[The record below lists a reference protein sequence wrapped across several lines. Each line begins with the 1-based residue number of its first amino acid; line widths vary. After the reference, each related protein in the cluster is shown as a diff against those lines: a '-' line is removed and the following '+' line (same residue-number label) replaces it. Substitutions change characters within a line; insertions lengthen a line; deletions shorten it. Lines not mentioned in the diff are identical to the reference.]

1 MEIFHVT
8 CSTDERYLQHCM
20 AMLCSLFEHHQEK
33 MIVVHLLHHD
43 LSGESQR
50 KLASLADRY
59 GQSMI
64 CHNIDESALK
74 HVAIA
79 DYHPDLSI
87 STYYRLLLP
96 SLLDN
101 DIHRVLYLDCDVI
114 VLHDLSELYAMDLS
128 EWGVAAVRDGVPGD
142 DHHRRVMG
150 LELDGRAFCA
160 GVMMINLDY
169 WREHHCQD
177 RMLRFANEMGP
188 KLVMEDQDVLNH
200 EFRGHWFELPYKYG
214 RTPMAIVPIDAA
226 QRYSDMR
233 DYFFEPSIIHYAA
246 HVKPWLDIRIP
257 DDKYYWKYVQL
268 SGFPH
273 PVRKV
278 ASAYD
283 RKRIKRTKQRYYIN
297 FYIRPMIPD
306 SVEMVVRDI
315 FDLLVLLTYVFRPRK
330 WREYQLRRW
339 LHKYN
344 LK

>member
-1 MEIFHVT
+1 MEISHIT
-8 CSTDERYLQHCM
+8 CSTDDNYIQHCM
-20 AMLCSLFEHHQEK
+20 AMLCSLFENNKELQL
-33 MIVVHLLHHD
+33 VVHLLHHGLDRKNISILQD
-43 LSGESQR
+43 LAMQYE
-50 KLASLADRY
+50 
-59 GQSMI
+59 QSI
-64 CHNIDESALK
+64 RFYDVDESALGD
-74 HVAIA
+74 VAIA
-79 DYHPDLSI
+79 SYHPDLSI
-87 STYYRLLLP
+87 STYYRLFLP
-96 SLLDN
+96 SLLDV
-101 DIHRVLYLDCDVI
+101 DVHRILYLDCDVI
-114 VLHDLSELYAMDLS
+114 VLRSLTALFHLDIDGY
-128 EWGVAAVRDGVPGD
+128 GVAAVRDGVPYD
-142 DHHRRVMG
+142 DHHRNVMG
-150 LELDGRAFCA
+150 LALDDRAFCA
-160 GVMMINLDY
+160 GVMLINLDY